1 MLLQILITVA
11 LVLIVGVSAYT
22 QTFNYKKNKIASSV
36 FHKIYEEQ
44 MFDEYESHIKDFLR
58 RMMHLIDNDLFRHP
72 NWKLMSNCPPVKA
85 SLLMF
90 RHTFVEMVAK
100 LWSPEIKDT
109 KELRYAL
116 ARSKGL
122 KEISD
127 LYLFMHAII
136 SDDKIVNALQYNNAD
151 RYLIDYTCERIDS
164 VSKRIKHLTK
174 STLDEID
181 STRNRVKNIRT
192 EEAIESFVRE
202 ELAYNI
208 FAEKDN

>member
-58 RMMHLIDNDLFRHP
+58 RMIHLIDNDLFRHP
-72 NWKLMSNCPPVKA
+72 NWRLMSNCPPVKA

-174 STLDEID
+174 STLDEING
-181 STRNRVKNIRT
+181 TRNRVKT
-192 EEAIESFVRE
+192 VQSEEAIESFVRE

-208 FAEKDN
+208 FSDQKD

>member
-1 MLLQILITVA
+1 LLLQILITVA

-44 MFDEYESHIKDFLR
+44 MFDEYEPHIKEFVR
-58 RMMHLIDNDLFRHP
+58 EMHHIDKDLFRHS
-72 NWKLMSNCPPVKA
+72 NWKLMSNCLPVKA

-90 RHTFVEMVAK
+90 RHTFIEMIAK
-100 LWSPEIKDT
+100 LWSPEIRDT

-116 ARSKGL
+116 AHSKGFA
-122 KEISD
+122 EIAD
-127 LYLFMHAII
+127 LYLFMYAII
-136 SDDKIVNALQYNNAD
+136 SDNKITNALQYNNAD

-181 STRNRVKNIRT
+181 GTRNRVKT
-192 EEAIESFVRE
+192 VQSEEAIESFVRE

-208 FAEKDN
+208 FSDQKD

>member
-1 MLLQILITVA
+1 MLLQSLISIA
-11 LVLIVGVSAYT
+11 LVLIVGVAAYT

-44 MFDEYESHIKDFLR
+44 MFDEYESHTKDFIR
-58 RMMHLIDNDLFRHP
+58 RMMHLIDNDLFRHS

-90 RHTFVEMVAK
+90 RHTFIEMIAK
-100 LWSPEIKDT
+100 LWSPEIRDT
-109 KELRYAL
+109 KELRYVL

-122 KEISD
+122 DEIAD
-127 LYLFMHAII
+127 LYLFMYAII
-136 SDDKIVNALQYNNAD
+136 SDDKIANALQYNNTD
-151 RYLIDYTCERIDS
+151 GYLINYTCERIDS
-164 VSKRIKHLTK
+164 VSKRIKDLTK
-174 STLDEID
+174 SILQEID

-208 FAEKDN
+208 FSKKDD

>member
-1 MLLQILITVA
+1 MLLQIFITIT
-11 LVLIVGVSAYT
+11 LVLIVGFSAYT

-44 MFDEYESHIKDFLR
+44 MFDEYEPHIKEFVR
-58 RMMHLIDNDLFRHP
+58 EMHHIDKDLFRHP

-90 RHTFVEMVAK
+90 RHTFIEMISK
-100 LWSPEIKDT
+100 LWAPEIKDT

-116 ARSKGL
+116 AHSKGFA
-122 KEISD
+122 EITD
-127 LYLFMHAII
+127 LYLFMYAII
-136 SDDKIVNALQYNNAD
+136 SDDKIANALQYNNAD
-151 RYLIDYTCERIDS
+151 GYLINYTCERIDS

-174 STLDEID
+174 STLQEID
-181 STRNRVKNIRT
+181 STRNRVKNVRT